1 MLQSLSSLHRNLRK
15 GLLALGAWG
24 MFATAALAQTALFE
38 TGDASGFPY
47 RIPAITTASNGQ
59 LIALSDRRP
68 CGGDIGYGRVDILG
82 RTSSDNGKTW
92 SEPFEVLVGT
102 GKGLETGYGDACLVA
117 DHKRKELLLVC
128 VSGDVPYWQSTVEK
142 SQRFVYT
149 HARWNK
155 RTKSWKWDKPTDI
168 TSHIYRDLLGGRV
181 NGLFMGSGRI
191 CQSKQVKVGKYY
203 RLYGA
208 LCTHKGNFVIYSDDF
223 GRSWNVLGSDF
234 DSCAPKGDEPKC
246 EELPNGSVL
255 LSSRKHGGRY
265 FNIFHYTNAEKGE
278 GVWGTA
284 VDSRLAPDGIKNT
297 GTPCNGEIMILPA
310 TNTDGKSVHVALQS
324 IPAGPNRSNV
334 SIYWKELDGR
344 EDYLTP
350 MRFASGWQGCYQVS
364 HTTSAYSTMTQQADG
379 KIGFFWEENQKG
391 AGYDMYYQ
399 ALSIEEITG
408 GKLKN

>member
-1 MLQSLSSLHRNLRK
+1 MLQSFSSLQRNVKK
-15 GLLALGAWG
+15 GLLTLGICG
-24 MFATAALAQTALFE
+24 LSVSAAMAQTSLFT

-47 RIPAITTASNGQ
+47 RIPAIATAPNGQ

-82 RTSSDNGKTW
+82 RTSADNGKTW

-117 DHKRKELLLVC
+117 DAKRNELLLVC
-128 VSGDVPYWQSTVEK
+128 VSGDVPYWQSSVAH

-149 HARWNK
+149 HGHWDKKA
-155 RTKSWKWDKPTDI
+155 KSWKWDKPTDI
-168 TSHIYRDLLGGRV
+168 TDHIYRDLLGGRI

-223 GRSWNVLGSDF
+223 GRSWGVLGSDVQ
-234 DSCAPKGDEPKC
+234 SCAPKGDEPKC
-246 EELPNGSVL
+246 EELPNGAVL

-265 FNIFHYTNAEKGE
+265 FNVFYYTDVNKGQ
-278 GVWGTA
+278 GVWGA
-284 VDSRLAPDGIKNT
+284 PVDTRLAKGGIKNN
-297 GTPCNGEIMILPA
+297 GTPCNGEIMIIPA
-310 TNTDGKSVHVALQS
+310 ENAAGKKVNVALQS
-324 IPAGPNRSNV
+324 VPAGPNRSNV
-334 SIYWKELDGR
+334 SIYWKTLDER
-344 EDYLTP
+344 EDYYTP
-350 MRFASGWQGCYQVS
+350 LRFASNWEGSYQVS
-364 HTTSAYSTMTQQADG
+364 HTSSAYSTMTLQEDG

-391 AGYDMYYQ
+391 SGYDMYYQ
-399 ALSIEEITG
+399 ALSVEEITG
-408 GKLKN
+408 GKLK